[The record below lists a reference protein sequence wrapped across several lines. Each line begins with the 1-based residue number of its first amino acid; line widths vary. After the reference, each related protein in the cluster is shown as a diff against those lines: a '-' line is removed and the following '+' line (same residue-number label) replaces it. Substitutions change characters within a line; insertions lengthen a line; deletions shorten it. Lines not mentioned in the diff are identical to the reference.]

1 MATYHGKFG
10 GVTIGGTAKS
20 DLQSW
25 DLTTTADM
33 ADTTAMQ
40 ATNSWSTQAAGLTDF
55 TANIEYLTASAD
67 NNVTASV
74 AAGALVLAAGESSA
88 ASITGT
94 GIPTTLTETVSI
106 DDVSR
111 TTISY
116 EGNDVD
122 GLTLSAAS

>member
-1 MATYHGKFG
+1 MTTYHGKFG
-10 GVTIGGTAKS
+10 GVTLAGGAKS
-20 DLQSW
+20 DLQTW

-40 ATNSWSTQAAGLTDF
+40 ATNSWMTQEPGLTDF

-67 NNVTASV
+67 DNVAASV
-74 AAGALVLAAGESSA
+74 EAGELIFYAGESSA
-88 ASITGT
+88 TSITGT

-111 TTISY
+111 TVIAY

-122 GLTLSAAS
+122 GITTA

>member
-1 MATYHGKFG
+1 MTTYHGKFG
-10 GVTIGGTAKS
+10 GVTIGGTSKS

-40 ATNSWSTQAAGLTDF
+40 ATNSWSTQRDGLTDF
-55 TANIEYLTASAD
+55 TANIEFLTESAAD
-67 NNVTASV
+67 NVVASV
-74 AAGALVLAAGESSA
+74 AAGALVFVAGTASA
-88 ASITGT
+88 TSITGT

-111 TTISY
+111 TTIAY

-122 GLTLSAAS
+122 GLTTA